1 MNNNPSPQL
10 QRTWFEKCM
19 GCTCPELFW
28 RNSVI
33 NKSLNVSTDSTD
45 FSPDADDSIY
55 KPLRAGAFPRLRRQK
70 SETSRAQ
77 YIDTKELRVSVNTW
91 NLGGVVPP
99 EDLDISEW
107 LDTDHPAD
115 VYVIGFQEII
125 PLNAGYIIG
134 SEDTRPISIWENIIR
149 KNLNK
154 IQPINTKFKG
164 FSDPPSP
171 SRFKLSKDTPNIEDE
186 VVLESD
192 IDSEQQFCTFNDSVT
207 INSEVKVE
215 ESVNSFK
222 NSKSFENFIP
232 LESYLNVDNKLK
244 PKVNRLVKID
254 LDSIMY
260 RKRKSQY
267 VRIVSKQMVGVFITI
282 WVRRSLRKHI
292 QNVHASTVAV
302 GAMPNLGNKGS
313 VSDHERI
320 IWLGDL
326 NYRFDLSYEE
336 TCDWISQKAWSK
348 LLESDQLWKGGSFNG
363 WTEGTLN
370 FPPTYKYEPSSDK
383 YHNAEVGRR
392 TPAWCDRILSFGNG
406 IRQLSYQ
413 RTEDRLSDHRPVSAS
428 YMIEVEVLSLRKL
441 QRALTFT
448 DAEIENYG
456 IITPDAPDSGSYI
469 PKLKDCIS

>member
-1 MNNNPSPQL
+1 MLNSTKKRTAPHFVGHPLARENML
-10 QRTWFEKCM
+10 QRTWFETCM
-19 GCTCPELFW
+19 YYTRLELFW
-28 RNSVI
+28 RKSVI

-55 KPLRAGAFPRLRRQK
+55 KPLRAESLCSCPNESRFEDKKGESRNDSNGKRCAFFALYGAFPRLRRQK

-107 LDTDHPAD
+107 LDTDHSAD
-115 VYVIGFQEII
+115 VYVIGFEEII

-134 SEDTRPISIWENIIR
+134 SEDTRPIPIWENIIR

-171 SRFKLSKDTPNIEDE
+171 SR
-186 VVLESD
+186 
-192 IDSEQQFCTFNDSVT
+192 
-207 INSEVKVE
+207 
-215 ESVNSFK
+215 
-222 NSKSFENFIP
+222 
-232 LESYLNVDNKLK
+232 
-244 PKVNRLVKID
+244 
-254 LDSIMY
+254 
-260 RKRKSQY
+260 
-267 VRIVSKQMVGVFITI
+267 
-282 WVRRSLRKHI
+282 SLRKHI

-313 VSDHERI
+313 VSVSMSIYQTHFCFICTHLTSGEREVDINKRNTDVNEIYIRTNFNLESNAALPRSIKDHERI

-336 TCDWISQKAWSK
+336 TCELISQKAWSK
-348 LLESDQLWKGGSFNG
+348 LLESDQ
-363 WTEGTLN
+363 
-370 FPPTYKYEPSSDK
+370 PSSDK
-383 YHNAEVGRR
+383 YHNAKVGRR
-392 TPAWCDRILSFGNG
+392 TPAWCDRILSYGKG

-456 IITPDAPDSGSYI
+456 IITPDAPDSGRYI